1 MATKGLIFDP
11 HSRVQSKQH
20 NGVSGDDISA
30 FFEHMSTLLNAGV
43 PLLRSITLATEQTE
57 SVELQKTLRDISK
70 KVAGG
75 ASFNESAA
83 LYPKYFPDQA
93 IQVIRTGE
101 ASGQLALLLDKL
113 NAAIKKST
121 VTTGKIKSAL
131 IYPAIMFVVSLI
143 CIIIMLWKV
152 IPTFA
157 AFFADFGKKLPA
169 ITQFV
174 LDMSDF
180 VQKRWWQLFGG
191 AGLVIFTFRKFFST
205 PYGAKQTYAFAMSM
219 PILGELVVQSSMEK
233 FSANMSLLMKSGMP
247 MLEALDSTRQSMK
260 ANPLYFEALT
270 SVYQKVSGGADLGG
284 AMFNTG
290 LFTNLT
296 VGMVKMGEESGKLSE
311 VLEVIANYYAGKV
324 ETLTMRLT
332 SLLEPVIVIGMG
344 IIVAGMLASVY
355 LPMFAMG
362 GG

>member
-1 MATKGLIFDP
+1 MAIKGVLFNP
-11 HSRVQSKQH
+11 QSRVQAKQH
-20 NGVSGDDISA
+20 SGVSSDDIAA

-43 PLLRSITLATEQTE
+43 PLLRAIVLATEQAE
-57 SVELQKTLRDISK
+57 SEKLQKALREISK

-83 LYPKYFPDQA
+83 LYPQFFPEQA

-101 ASGQLALLLDKL
+101 ASGQLSVLLDKL
-113 NAAIKKST
+113 NSSIKKSAAT
-121 VTTGKIKSAL
+121 SNKVKSAL
-131 IYPAIMFVVSLI
+131 IYPAIMFVVSLA

-157 AFFADFGKKLPA
+157 QFFADFGKKLPP

-180 VQKRWWQLFGG
+180 VQQRWWQMFLG
-191 AGLVIFTFRKFFST
+191 AFIAYWTFKKFFAT
-205 PYGAKQTYAFAMSM
+205 NFGARQTFALAMSL
-219 PILGELVVQSSMEK
+219 PIVGELIVQSSMET
-233 FSANMSLLMKSGMP
+233 FASNMSLLMKSGMP

-260 ANPLYFEALT
+260 VNPLYHEALT
-270 SVYQKVSGGADLGG
+270 YVFQKVSGGADLGTSIHT
-284 AMFNTG
+284 TG

-311 VLEVIANYYAGKV
+311 VLEVVGGYYAIKV

-332 SLLEPVIVIGMG
+332 GLLEPIIVIGMG

-355 LPMFAMG
+355 LPMFQMG
-362 GG
+362 S